1 MPREME
7 GKTATN
13 SGRNRLS
20 KRRIALAVL
29 ALVLLLAAK
38 AWWDTTAEPR
48 VRRAVIML
56 AGLPQGSDPIR
67 VALMSDIHIAGPD
80 MSPGRLAKIV
90 EQVNGLQPDLV
101 LIAGDF
107 VSDKRTATRIY
118 STAQAI
124 APLAGLKPRLA
135 SVAVPGNHDH
145 WRNFEEVTREL
156 TRRDVV
162 VLANE
167 ARRFGPLAIGGL
179 DDDFSGHA
187 DLSATL
193 DALRRSGGIPVLLS
207 HSPDPFPDVPG
218 AVLMLAGHTHCGQLR
233 YPWGGSPA
241 TMSRYGDRYACGM
254 VRENGKVLITTGGL
268 GTSLLPFRFGTRPEI
283 WLIELRPRT

>member
-48 VRRAVIML
+48 VRRAVITL

-145 WRNFEEVTREL
+145 WRNFEEVIREL

-162 VLANE
+162 VLSL
-167 ARRFGPLAIGGL
+167 FTDPPGSCTVHPLAERHRTGK
-179 DDDFSGHA
+179 
-187 DLSATL
+187 
-193 DALRRSGGIPVLLS
+193 
-207 HSPDPFPDVPG
+207 
-218 AVLMLAGHTHCGQLR
+218 
-233 YPWGGSPA
+233 GSP
-241 TMSRYGDRYACGM
+241 SDVDIAC
-254 VRENGKVLITTGGL
+254 
-268 GTSLLPFRFGTRPEI
+268 TRPSRRGGGQR
-283 WLIELRPRT
+283 LV